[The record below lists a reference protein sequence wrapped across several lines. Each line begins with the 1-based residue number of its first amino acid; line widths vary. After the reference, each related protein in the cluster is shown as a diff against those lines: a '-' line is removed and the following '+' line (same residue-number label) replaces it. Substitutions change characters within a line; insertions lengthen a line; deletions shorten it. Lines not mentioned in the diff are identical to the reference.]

1 MLASYRSHFVDE
13 HRHAANALCRGRG
26 HPKLQIGFFHLL
38 EAMCDATRPILAARG
53 CARAAGVVH
62 ETT

>member
-38 EAMCDATRPILAARG
+38 EAMCDATRPILAAMFRT
-53 CARAAGVVH
+53 GVSGIVH